1 MKKSKI
7 LKITFVVLFFLALV
21 LVGIYFLL
29 QRQTYN
35 AIETINYYEN
45 VSLDNPGYEKYLNGV
60 LKYTRD
66 GIAFLDK
73 SGEEVWN
80 HPCQMNNPIV
90 EVRGEVAVIC
100 DRSGTS
106 IFVFEEDGLKGEIK
120 TTRPIERISVSKQ
133 GVVAAILKDDSTP
146 KVVCYDATGNVLVEQ
161 NASLDNTG
169 YPVDVALT
177 EDGNVLLV
185 SYLMADGTGVRT
197 KIVYYDFD
205 EEIYEVSDAEKL
217 EELQTILTKL
227 TYKEID
233 NPWLE
238 GWYLFE
244 IHTKE
249 KIYDLSIT
257 GENINFDGKFYK
269 MNESIA
275 KEVVEEIKV
284 ENIVKEWTKP
294 EIAELF
300 KIKADPECTLVTCAS
315 IFDFA
320 YDRVGVILYTDSKE
334 GYIHVA
340 FMDAEGNMQHCGV
353 EAELLDS
360 PEFTYLGNGE
370 VTFKVCS
377 KDGTSYTQKISFS
390 VDEEKVNFVSE
401 AIE

>member
-1 MKKSKI
+1 MKKCFVLILMNIFILTLTACSKSDKYEIEITVPAGSQEAFVYSEEEIMATGNEITIWSGAGLGDTEVI
-7 LKITFVVLFFLALV
+7 LKPAD
-21 LVGIYFLL
+21 
-29 QRQTYN
+29 
-35 AIETINYYEN
+35 EN
-45 VSLDNPGYEKYLNGV
+45 VEAGYVAEYLTHGMPVKLDAVKGEWFQVGV
-60 LKYTRD
+60 AVRND
-66 GIAFLDK
+66 SDRGPIVV
-73 SGEEVWN
+73 SVEVEG
-80 HPCQMNNPIV
+80 V
-90 EVRGEVAVIC
+90 EVRIPETVE
-100 DRSGTS
+100 S
-106 IFVFEEDGLKGEIK
+106 EEKNAYSEEIPLLAD
-120 TTRPIERISVSKQ
+120 TFWN
-133 GVVAAILKDDSTP
+133 GV
-146 KVVCYDATGNVLVEQ
+146 
-161 NASLDNTG
+161 
-169 YPVDVALT
+169 
-177 EDGNVLLV
+177 
-185 SYLMADGTGVRT
+185 T
-197 KIVYYDFD
+197 KMVYYDFD